1 MNPRL
6 YKCPFNLY
14 SFLELLT
21 NLFSKGNSYP
31 VVSIGEFPK
40 QLYVTT
46 LIRGAGSHRRLCRRL
61 NQRRII
67 VRHNT
72 YRAENLVTQSR
83 GVVRANRSESIVR
96 PSEVHSSLEVS
107 EKREVLVTPE
117 VKDYATP
124 VVCKNSLT
132 NLSSNPTLVVSKC
145 SDVIPRKF
153 KTVKFTIK

>member
-1 MNPRL
+1 M
-6 YKCPFNLY
+6 YFNLY
-14 SFLELLT
+14 SFLELPT
-21 NLFSKGNSYP
+21 NLFSKCNSYP
-31 VVSIGEFPK
+31 IVSIGEFLR

-46 LIRGAGSHRRLCRRL
+46 LLQGANSHRRLCRRL

-72 YRAENLVTQSR
+72 CRAENLVTQSR

-96 PSEVHSSLEVS
+96 PSEVHSHLEVS
-107 EKREVLVTPE
+107 EKWEVLVTPE

-132 NLSSNPTLVVSKC
+132 NFSSVSSLTFVVSKYNN
-145 SDVIPRKF
+145 VIPSKF
-153 KTVKFTIK
+153 KTVKFTLE